1 MLIREIPCPLPPEE
15 LFPRFSHRRGC
26 FFLDH
31 ARADN
36 DSERFTYLG
45 FEPFL
50 SLEAGSRDITLTA
63 ANGSRES
70 LQGDPLEV
78 LRTLLRR
85 YQPVA
90 TGPAPFPFTGGAVG
104 GLSYELCAR
113 LDRIPRTAPD
123 DLGLPELR
131 FGFHD
136 GFFAFAPAS
145 GRAWLV
151 ANPVGTRSEA
161 EIVAWLEL
169 ALKEALT
176 QPAPAVSPPGTPVEP
191 QANLPKTKYLK
202 AIGRIKDYIAAGDV
216 YQVNLTQRFE
226 VPLTIPPPELY
237 LRLRRQSPAPH
248 ACYFDF
254 GSWQV
259 VGSSPERFLRLRD
272 GHVETRPIKGT
283 RPRGRTPGED
293 ARLRAELLASEKD
306 RAELLMIVD
315 LERNDLGRVCE
326 FGSVRVENL
335 HHVEAHPTVFHLVA
349 DVSGRLR
356 PGMDVIDCLRAAF
369 PGGSITGAPKIRAM
383 QIIDELEPHRRH
395 FYTGSFGYLGFDG
408 NCDLNIAIRTIF
420 CTGGRAYYHV
430 GGGIVSGSDPEAE
443 YQETLDKGR
452 AMRAALMGE
461 TVTAT
466 PAAGYGVFETIKVTQ
481 GRPVFMAEHRAR
493 LVRGMQALALTL
505 PDNPADL
512 PLRCAAVLAASPCN
526 DGVLTVTVQATPGG
540 AIELISLGESRYT
553 PEHRARGFALKT
565 MSWPAPPGPDAGLKT
580 LRLRE
585 AWLAAR
591 NKAKTAG
598 CDEALLIDANDT
610 LLEGSVSN
618 VFVVRSGRVFTPPLS
633 AGILPGVVRS
643 LLLRARGLPLVE
655 ETNLPA
661 SVLTAADEVFLT
673 NCLLGVMPVAR
684 IDGREFDLRTNPITR
699 AFHAMYQRLE
709 AADLAGRDFPV
720 AAK

>member
-15 LFPRFSHRRGC
+15 LFRRLSHRRGC

-31 ARADN
+31 ARAEDGF
-36 DSERFTYLG
+36 EGFTYLG

-50 SLEAGSRDITLTA
+50 SLEASDRNITLTA
-63 ANGSRES
+63 ADGSRES
-70 LQGDPLEV
+70 FPGDPLDA

-85 YQPVA
+85 YRPA
-90 TGPAPFPFTGGAVG
+90 ANGPSPFPFTGGAVG

-113 LDRIPRTAPD
+113 LDRISRTAPD
-123 DLGLPELR
+123 DLGLPDLR
-131 FGFHD
+131 FGFQD
-136 GFFAFAPAS
+136 GFFAFAPSS

-161 EIVAWLEL
+161 EIVAWLEQ
-169 ALKEALT
+169 ALKDALT
-176 QPAPAVSPPGTPVEP
+176 QPAAVASPPGNRVEP
-191 QANLPKTKYLK
+191 QANLSKSEYLR
-202 AIGRIKDYIAAGDV
+202 AIGRIKDYITAGDV
-216 YQVNLTQRFE
+216 YQVNLTQRFAAS
-226 VPLTIPPPELY
+226 LTIPPSELY

-248 ACYFDF
+248 AGYFDF

-259 VGSSPERFLRLRD
+259 VGSSPERFLRIRD
-272 GHVETRPIKGT
+272 GLVETRPIKGT
-283 RPRGRTPGED
+283 RPRGLTPGED
-293 ARLRAELLASEKD
+293 SRLRAELLSSEKD

-335 HHVEAHPTVFHLVA
+335 HQVEAHPTVFHLVA

-356 PGMDVIDCLRAAF
+356 PGLDVIDCLRATF

-395 FYTGSFGYLGFDG
+395 FYTGSFGYVGFDG

-430 GGGIVSGSDPEAE
+430 GGGIVSDSDPAAE

-452 AMRAALMGE
+452 AMRAALAGE
-461 TVTAT
+461 PVTAT

-481 GRPVFMAEHRAR
+481 GRPVFLSAHCAR
-493 LVRGMQALALTL
+493 LFRGMEALALTL
-505 PDNPADL
+505 QDNPAEL
-512 PLRCAAVLAASPCN
+512 PLRCTAALAASPGN

-540 AIELISLGESRYT
+540 AVELISLGERRYT
-553 PEHRARGFALKT
+553 PEHWTRGFALRT
-565 MSWPAPPGPDAGLKT
+565 VPWPAPPGPDAGLKT
-580 LRLRE
+580 LRSRE

-591 NKAKTAG
+591 DKARAAG
-598 CDEALLIDANDT
+598 CDEALLIDSNSAI
-610 LLEGSVSN
+610 LEGSISN
-618 VFVVRSGRVFTPPLS
+618 VFVVRGGHVFTPPLS
-633 AGILPGVVRS
+633 AGILPGVIRA
-643 LLLRARGLPLVE
+643 LLLRDRGRLLIE
-655 ETNLPA
+655 ETDLPA
-661 SVLTAADEVFLT
+661 SILRVADEVFLT
-673 NCLLGVMPVAR
+673 NSLLGVMPVAR
-684 IDGREFDLRTNPITR
+684 IDGREFDLRANPVTR
-699 AFHAMYQRLE
+699 AFHAAYQRLE
-709 AADLAGRDFPV
+709 AADLAGRGQPA